1 MEIANVTETMKIK
14 LYGKLGSHTSMV
26 YSGYRN
32 RRVKV
37 PSMQV
42 LTVQKVLFY
51 QKIHQYSTVST
62 VFLSLFNFLKVFFDL
77 FS

>member
-1 MEIANVTETMKIK
+1 MEIANVTETMNIK
-14 LYGKLGSHTSMV
+14 LYGKLGSHTRMV
-26 YSGYRN
+26 YGGYRN

-51 QKIHQYSTVST
+51 QKKYTSTVQ
-62 VFLSLFNFLKVFFDL
+62 
-77 FS
+77 